1 MKKVKLALADD
12 HVVLRKGLAL
22 LLEKL
27 DYEVTA
33 ECDNGKLLIEQLN
46 TRNLPD
52 IVLLDINM
60 PVMDGY
66 ETAKWFT
73 TNFPMIHVL
82 CLTMYDNEYSVIRMI
97 RNGARGYIIKDADP
111 SELKRAVSDIIRSGV
126 HYSDRVT
133 GNLLHSILNEKEFGI
148 EGTVSNLSSRE
159 IEFLKLAGAEMS
171 YSEIAAKMHLSPRT
185 IDGYRDNL
193 FEKLHVK
200 NRIGLVLFAIR
211 HKIITVN

>member
-22 LLEKL
+22 LLQKL
-27 DYEVTA
+27 GYEVTA
-33 ECDNGKLLIEQLN
+33 ECDNGKLLIDQLN
-46 TRNLPD
+46 AGNLPD
-52 IVLLDINM
+52 IVLIDINM

-73 TNFPMIHVL
+73 ANHPLIHVI

-111 SELKRAVSDIIRSGV
+111 SELKRAINDIIRSGV

-133 GNLLHSILNEKEFGI
+133 GNLLHSILNKKEFGM
-148 EGTVSNLSSRE
+148 EGTISNLSDRE
-159 IEFLKLAGAEMS
+159 VEFLKLAGAEMS
-171 YSEIAAKMHLSPRT
+171 YSEIATKMHLSPRT
-185 IDGYRDNL
+185 IDGYRDHL

-200 NRIGLVLFAIR
+200 NRIGLVLFAIK
-211 HKIITVN
+211 HKIISVD